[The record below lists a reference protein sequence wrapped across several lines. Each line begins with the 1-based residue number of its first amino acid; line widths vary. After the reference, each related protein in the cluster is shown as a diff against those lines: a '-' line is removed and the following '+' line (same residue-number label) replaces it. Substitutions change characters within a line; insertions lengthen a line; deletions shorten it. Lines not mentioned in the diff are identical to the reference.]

1 MSELV
6 KKIKTKIEDKKLE
19 KEIKLLDSAYR
30 LYLTKGINN
39 TSIQD
44 IVNEA
49 GVAKG
54 TFYLYFKDKYD
65 IQEVLTIK
73 KSNEL
78 FHKALD
84 SLNTDVI
91 NKFDDQLIFV
101 IDFVIDELKKNP
113 DLVKFIYKDLSF
125 GFYNQGINTI
135 FENGEI
141 GIYETFM
148 HGLKTNNLK
157 LKNPEVTL
165 YMIIE
170 LTSST
175 IFNSI
180 IKSMPLPIDE
190 YKPYLYKTIRNI
202 LNESK

>member
-1 MSELV
+1 M
-6 KKIKTKIEDKKLE
+6 
-19 KEIKLLDSAYR
+19 
-30 LYLTKGINN
+30 
-39 TSIQD
+39 
-44 IVNEA
+44 
-49 GVAKG
+49 
-54 TFYLYFKDKYD
+54 
-65 IQEVLTIK
+65 
-73 KSNEL
+73 
-78 FHKALD
+78 
-84 SLNTDVI
+84 NTDVI

-202 LNESK
+202 LNEK

>member
-1 MSELV
+1 MSDLV
-6 KKIKTKIEDKKLE
+6 KKIKTKIEDKKIE
-19 KEIKLLDSAYR
+19 KEIKLLDSAFK
-30 LYLTKGINN
+30 LYSTKGINN

-44 IVNEA
+44 IVDDA

-65 IQEVLTIK
+65 LQEILTIK

-91 NKFDDQLIFV
+91 VKFDDQLIFV
-101 IDFVIDELKKNP
+101 IDYVIDELKENH
-113 DLVKFIYKDLSF
+113 DLVKIIYKDLSF
-125 GFYNQGINTI
+125 GFYNKGINTI

-148 HGLKTNNLK
+148 NGIKEHNVKLNN
-157 LKNPEVTL
+157 PSVTL

-170 LTSST
+170 LVGST

-180 IKSMPLPIDE
+180 IKDIPLPIDE

-202 LNESK
+202 LNESE